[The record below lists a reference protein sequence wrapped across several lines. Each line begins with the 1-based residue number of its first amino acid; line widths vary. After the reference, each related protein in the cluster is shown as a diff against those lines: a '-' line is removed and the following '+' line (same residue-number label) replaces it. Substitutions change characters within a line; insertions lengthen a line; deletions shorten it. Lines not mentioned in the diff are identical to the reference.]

1 MDFSRPIL
9 REWRRIVSVVPPG
22 RRRWAAMALV
32 GWWLSPLTAW
42 NDAFTNIPLAI
53 GIAYLLRAAG
63 AGIDPRVAAVGAYIF
78 TNVLGLALLW
88 IGVGKLS
95 LPRRRSPWT
104 GGVLQ
109 LVIRIIVYAALVF
122 VTVWWL
128 QELLSGS
135 AIPG

>member
-9 REWRRIVSVVPPG
+9 REWRRIIAVVPPG
-22 RRRWAAMALV
+22 RRRWAAVALV

-53 GIAYLLRAAG
+53 GMAYLLRAAG
-63 AGIDPRVAAVGAYIF
+63 ARIDPRAAAVGAYVF

-95 LPRRRSPWT
+95 LPRREALGT
-104 GGVLQ
+104 GSVLR
-109 LVIRIIVYAALVF
+109 LVIRIAVYAVLVF
-122 VTVWWL
+122 MTVWWL
-128 QELLSGS
+128 QELLSGG
-135 AIPG
+135 ALPG